1 MNRRQFI
8 KTMGTT
14 GATLFAGATLAANRA
29 APTLVPA
36 QTDTARR
43 PPNIVY
49 IMSDELAYYELS
61 HMGNLRIRTPR
72 IDLMAA
78 EGIRF
83 TQALAGAP
91 VCAPLRCTLMTGKHM
106 GHASVRANDGGT
118 PLRAEE
124 QTIASMLK
132 GVGYATGG
140 FGKWGCGGRDSTGV
154 PEKHGF
160 DVFFGYY
167 DQVHAHSFYPPYLIR
182 NSEEVELAGNRGGR
196 TGQTYSHYVIM
207 DEALEFIR
215 ANKDRRF
222 FCYLPITPPHGM
234 YDIPADDPAWELYRD
249 DQWVKAPEVPQDA
262 KNYAAMVTMVDRNV
276 GQILDLL
283 QELDLEDNT
292 IVFFTGDNG
301 GQDRFRS
308 KQYPRGYFGPNVDPK
323 TGIALRGGK
332 GNLYEGGLRIPFI
345 VRWPGSIK
353 PRRVSDLLFYQPDV
367 LPMLAELTGAEAPA
381 DIDGLSFLP
390 ELIGQQAAGRKQ
402 QKHKFL
408 YWEYGSQVAVR
419 MYNWK
424 AIRPKKDAPWELY
437 DLDADVSET
446 TDLAAKHPEILTRM
460 QAFAE
465 QSHVPVRPGTFTSR
479 TRHERDRKA
488 KLGSTRAEADNYG
501 RKVNRIAEKDLV
513 PATDI
518 KLVRVSSENLPND
531 RRAVYAIDGNPRTV
545 WHSQFSEKL
554 ARHPHELV
562 MDLGAA
568 YEIRGFRYLARQD
581 SSWNGTFA
589 KTEFYVSNSSDTFG
603 KPAAKATF
611 KKVRASQAADCEEP
625 VRGRYVLV
633 RILSEVNENPW
644 ASAAEIGVIG
654 SK

>member
-8 KTMGTT
+8 KTIGAAGVTLCT
-14 GATLFAGATLAANRA
+14 GVTLTVNRA
-29 APTLVPA
+29 GPALVQA
-36 QTDTARR
+36 QTETTKRL
-43 PPNIVY
+43 PNIVY

-61 HMGNLRIRTPR
+61 HMGNLHIRTPR
-72 IDLMAA
+72 IDRMAA

-91 VCAPLRCTLMTGKHM
+91 VCAPLRCTLMTGKHT

-124 QTIASMLK
+124 KTIASMLK
-132 GVGYATGG
+132 DIGYATGG

-160 DVFFGYY
+160 DMFFGYY

-182 NSEEVELAGNRGGR
+182 NSEEVELEGNRGGR

-207 DEALEFIR
+207 DEALKFIR

-234 YDIPADDPAWELYRD
+234 YDIPEDDPAWKLYKD
-249 DQWVKAPEVPQDA
+249 DEWIKSSDVPQDA
-262 KNYAAMVTMVDRNV
+262 KNYATMVTMVDRNV
-276 GQILDLL
+276 GQVLDLL
-283 QELDLEDNT
+283 KELDLEDNT

-308 KQYPRGYFGPNVDPK
+308 GQYPRGYFGPNVDPR
-323 TGIALRGGK
+323 TGVALRGGK

-345 VRWPGSIK
+345 VHWPGRIK
-353 PRRVSDLLFYQPDV
+353 PGRVSDLLFYQPDV
-367 LPMLAELTGAEAPA
+367 LPTLAELTGAKPPA
-381 DIDGLSFLP
+381 NIDGLSFLP
-390 ELIGQQAAGRKQ
+390 ELIGPEAAGRKQ

-419 MYNWK
+419 MNNFK
-424 AIRPKKDAPWELY
+424 AIRQKKNAPWQLY
-437 DLDADVSET
+437 DLNTDVSET
-446 TDLAAKHPEILTRM
+446 TDIAAKHPKILARM

-465 QSHVPVRPGTFTSR
+465 QSHEPVQPGTFTTR
-479 TRHERDRKA
+479 RRHERDRWA
-488 KLGSTRAEADNYG
+488 KWGTTRSEADNYVH
-501 RKVNRIAEKDLV
+501 KVNRITDRDLIR
-513 PATDI
+513 PTDI
-518 KLVRVSSENLPND
+518 KLVRVSSENLAND

-545 WHSQFSEKL
+545 WHSQFSGGL

-562 MDLGAA
+562 MDLGET
-568 YEIRGFRYLARQD
+568 YEVRGFRYLARQD
-581 SSWNGTFA
+581 SSWNGAFA
-589 KTEFYVSNSSDTFG
+589 KTEFYVSNSPDMFA
-603 KPAAKATF
+603 KPAARTTF
-611 KKVRASQAADCEEP
+611 KKVRISQSADCEKP
-625 VRGRYVLV
+625 VRGRFVLV

>member
-8 KTMGTT
+8 KTMGAT
-14 GATLFAGATLAANRA
+14 GATLYAGATLAVNRA

-36 QTDTARR
+36 QTETARR
-43 PPNIVY
+43 LPNIVY

-72 IDLMAA
+72 IDRMAA

-91 VCAPLRCTLMTGKHM
+91 VCAPLRCALMTGKHM

-118 PLRAEE
+118 PLRSEE
-124 QTIASMLK
+124 QTIASILK
-132 GVGYATGG
+132 DIGYATGG

-207 DEALEFIR
+207 DEALKFIH
-215 ANKDRRF
+215 ANKDHRF

-234 YDIPADDPAWELYRD
+234 YDIPADDPAWELYQD
-249 DQWVKAPEVPQDA
+249 DEWVKSPDVSQDT

-276 GQILDLL
+276 GQVLDLL
-283 QELDLEDNT
+283 QELNLEDNT

-308 KQYPRGYFGPNVDPK
+308 NQHPRGFFGPNVDPK
-323 TGIALRGGK
+323 TGVELRGGK

-345 VRWPGSIK
+345 ARWPERIK
-353 PRRVSDLLFYQPDV
+353 PGRVSDLLFYQPDV
-367 LPMLAELTGAEAPA
+367 LPTLAELTGAKPPA

-390 ELIGQQAAGRKQ
+390 ELIGRQAAGRKQ
-402 QKHKFL
+402 QKHEFL

-419 MYNWK
+419 MHNWK
-424 AIRPKKDAPWELY
+424 AIRPKKNAPWQLY

-446 TDLAAKHPEILTRM
+446 TDIAAKHPEILARM

-465 QSHVPVRPGTFTSR
+465 QSHTPVRPGTFTNR

-488 KLGSTRAEADNYG
+488 KWGSTRTEVDNYG
-501 RKVNRIAEKDLV
+501 RKVNRIVEKDLV
-513 PATDI
+513 PATDT

-531 RRAVYAIDGNPRTV
+531 RRAVYAIDITFDRRRKV
-545 WHSQFSEKL
+545 W
-554 ARHPHELV
+554 R
-562 MDLGAA
+562 
-568 YEIRGFRYLARQD
+568 
-581 SSWNGTFA
+581 FA
-589 KTEFYVSNSSDTFG
+589 
-603 KPAAKATF
+603 
-611 KKVRASQAADCEEP
+611 
-625 VRGRYVLV
+625 
-633 RILSEVNENPW
+633 
-644 ASAAEIGVIG
+644 
-654 SK
+654 